1 MNNTK
6 TIEIDGR
13 ALIRSLAFLED
24 GNYLLSG
31 SDKKM
36 IRQWRVCDGVEVG
49 EGMKT
54 NSKVTAMDLS
64 GDGKWIVSSGERVAN
79 VWSTRSRRVVVT
91 VNEHSDWVDTVHVS
105 PDSTKFATGCNDKRA
120 FIWDIFTGERLVGPL
135 KHEDRV
141 GAVRFSPDGDLIAT
155 GTAGGMLRIYD
166 AHNGEL
172 LRTIPV
178 SVPSYPSKLITW
190 SSTRSIFALVSQNT
204 LMHIDVNIGQTSSS
218 WTVPGEPVKPSN
230 GSSLVLGSIASSSNG
245 RFIVSFVG
253 QCISLW
259 DTSTSARIS
268 SDIRHSTHV
277 WSIALSS
284 DDKYLAISDANKKI
298 TLRNISDIIS
308 NYYLVGQRVVQQPQI
323 RSEEDLQPQIE
334 ALRGK
339 LRALEL
345 RIDELGGTTSQPSN
359 ALTIVQAAPPPA
371 GGSARAEISEVAG
384 RVEQQ
389 QPRPLGIRDGSYRIK
404 SNTTGLYLTCPQ
416 DTLGTVVV
424 QELDELNVSQRWTI
438 SFAADGAYNIA
449 GHKGDSDVPLSVGSA
464 NTLVCVP
471 GGGHTTWTIEPR
483 GDAYVI
489 GNAEGATAI
498 HLQKRHRR
506 VSVSVR
512 NNSQNQ
518 RWMLDSLYHTTKMP
532 KEAKPKSKSK
542 GEPKQA
548 LSAYMFFSQDRRER
562 IKAENPDAGF
572 GEVGKLLGAKWKEL
586 DEEEKKP
593 YINMAAEDM
602 ARAEKEKA
610 SLASGKPAS
619 EESGAEDK
627 DDD

>member
-1 MNNTK
+1 MNNKK

-31 SDKKM
+31 SDEKM
-36 IRQWRVCDGVEVG
+36 IRQWRVHDGVEVG

-54 NSKVTAMDLS
+54 SSKVIAMDIS

-91 VNEHSDWVDTVHVS
+91 VSEHSDWVDTVHVS
-105 PDSTKFATGCNDKRA
+105 PDSTKFATGCNGKRA

-135 KHEDRV
+135 EHEDRV
-141 GAVRFSPDGDLIAT
+141 GAVRFSPDGDRIAT

-178 SVPSYPSKLITW
+178 SVPSYTSKLITW
-190 SSTRSIFALVSQNT
+190 SGPRSIFALVSQNT

-218 WTVPGEPVKPSN
+218 WTVPGEPVKHGN
-230 GSSLVLGSIASSSNG
+230 GNLVFGSIASSSNG

-268 SDIRHSTHV
+268 SDIQHSTHV

-308 NYYLVGQRVVQQPQI
+308 NYYLIGQRVVQQPQN

-334 ALRGK
+334 AFRDK

-345 RIDELGGTTSQPSN
+345 RVDELGGTTSQPSN
-359 ALTIVQAAPPPA
+359 APTIVQAAPPPA
-371 GGSARAEISEVAG
+371 SGSVRAEISEVAG

-389 QPRPLGIRDGSYRIK
+389 RPRPLGIRDGSYRIK
-404 SNTTGLYLTCPQ
+404 SNTTGLYLTGSQ

-424 QELDELNVSQRWTI
+424 QDLDEPNVSQWWSI

-464 NTLVCVP
+464 NALVCVP
-471 GGGHTTWTIEPR
+471 DGGHTTWTIEPR

-489 GNAEGATAI
+489 GNAEGPMAI
-498 HLQKRHRR
+498 HLPKRHRQ

-512 NNSQNQ
+512 NVGI
-518 RWMLDSLYHTTKMP
+518 LDQFVCVVVLTSLGEHRTLKISVGCWNALWIESFDM
-532 KEAKPKSKSK
+532 KKHQLNLVWFGLKPGIVVDGKV
-542 GEPKQA
+542 QA
-548 LSAYMFFSQDRRER
+548 NRIYLQD
-562 IKAENPDAGF
+562 ID
-572 GEVGKLLGAKWKEL
+572 LQY
-586 DEEEKKP
+586 KP
-593 YINMAAEDM
+593 RGQDIDVQAWVCTC
-602 ARAEKEKA
+602 RAN
-610 SLASGKPAS
+610 GNTRQM
-619 EESGAEDK
+619 
-627 DDD
+627 